1 MTSLLLFS
9 SFLLLKQTNRL
20 FSDRSHKSQETS
32 KRGKNI
38 SDTLAD
44 RLRIFCHFFLLST
57 FDVVRYQL
65 LNRRTA
71 MHSIMESIC

>member
-1 MTSLLLFS
+1 MTSPLFFF

-20 FSDRSHKSQETS
+20 SSDRSHKSQETS

-44 RLRIFCHFFLLST
+44 KLLT
-57 FDVVRYQL
+57 EQK
-65 LNRRTA
+65 
-71 MHSIMESIC
+71 HSIASWNLFVKLMKDLMEPKPTSELHKC